1 VRDELGILIHIRVR
15 EGGVVDDT
23 VNILIFEVGNGLFD
37 SHIKTTLPK
46 NGPNSRFVG
55 TAIEELV
62 LGDSG
67 EEGDGHV
74 SATGGLGFGIPRRG
88 GLGIMGGGGRSQRG
102 LGGSRPRGHCKRQC
116 ETVLW
121 CDGSCEELLIEV
133 LKRGR
138 TSM

>member
-46 NGPNSRFVG
+46 NGPNGRFVG

-62 LGDSG
+62 LSDGG

-74 SATGGLGFGIPRRG
+74 SATGGLGFGIPRRR

-102 LGGSRPRGHCKRQC
+102 LGGSRPGGHCERQR